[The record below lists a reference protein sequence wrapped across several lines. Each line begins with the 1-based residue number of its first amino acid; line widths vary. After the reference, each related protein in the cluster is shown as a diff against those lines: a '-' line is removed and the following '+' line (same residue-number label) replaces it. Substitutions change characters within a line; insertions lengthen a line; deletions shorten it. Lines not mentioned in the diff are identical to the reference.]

1 MFSSFFEEDKRMKKP
16 LIGIVPLIDRQRE
29 SYWMLPGYMLGIEEA
44 GGLPVMLPLT
54 RDERELG
61 QLTDTVDGFLFAGG
75 QDVSPRFYNAPRS
88 PFCGESCE
96 ERDEMEKILL
106 SLATERDTPILGICR
121 GIQFL
126 NAATGGDLYQDLP
139 SERPTGVTHCQAP
152 PYDRPVHTVRLL
164 PDSPLGRL
172 LGKETLVVNSYHHQA
187 VKTLSPVLRPMAYS
201 EDGLVE
207 GVFLP
212 DARFV
217 WAVQWHPELSYR
229 TDENSRRIFQ
239 AFVAAC
245 RGD

>member
-106 SLATERDTPILGICR
+106 SLATERDKPILGICR

-139 SERPTGVTHCQAP
+139 SERPTGVTHCQA
-152 PYDRPVHTVRLL
+152 
-164 PDSPLGRL
+164 
-172 LGKETLVVNSYHHQA
+172 
-187 VKTLSPVLRPMAYS
+187 RPMTAPS
-201 EDGLVE
+201 TPSACSRIPPSG
-207 GVFLP
+207 GCSG
-212 DARFV
+212 RKR
-217 WAVQWHPELSYR
+217 LS
-229 TDENSRRIFQ
+229 
-239 AFVAAC
+239 
-245 RGD
+245 